1 MSSDINVQTFSG
13 KVNITSN
20 LLVGSS
26 HLFVDTINNRVGLV
40 TNTPDA
46 GLHVN
51 SNAYV
56 HTNFRVGSG
65 IVMNDTTGRITAG
78 SFVGDGS
85 GITSV
90 NSDSGSWVNGTD
102 VVYLSTI
109 GDKVGIGTVSPS
121 SIFNTYGG
129 GLWDGTDHTSKV
141 CATLQVGRGS
151 GAGASTQ
158 DAGTGAILEFRHHS
172 DYRFVTLESVSEGN
186 YSSEMGIRFKTMD
199 ATSGPEE
206 RMRIDAHGNVGIGTT
221 TMTEKL
227 TVNGNLDFT
236 PAYGG
241 DTTNCSGMIIFNKPI
256 AESIDTSANID
267 SIYFNDST
275 NTYHFTQ
282 DTTKYATGNAG
293 IQCGSVT
300 ATTFTGSLS
309 TSVTPGSYLTGDAY
323 NGSTARTFAVDATTA
338 ATASKIVARDSSGHI
353 FANYLNMSHSASAR
367 NSDTVFYSSTDTY
380 IRKNTAAGMRS
391 SLGLTNSATI
401 TATTAKDGNKIVLRE
416 SDGNIRGNYFNTT
429 PNDVTSGVTNVCVE
443 TGNDG
448 WIRHGTAASI
458 RTFIGATSADTA
470 STVAM
475 RDGSGDINV
484 RLCRSDYQD
493 QTDCGAGIAFRNSTS
508 DNYIRFCTTMS
519 SVRSRIGCY
528 GSGSNITRTSH
539 SNGFLVGS
547 YNSVGDNAAKTN
559 PIYTIGSS
567 YQPSDT
573 SLGDMYGI
581 GYSHSN
587 FTSMLVGGWGM
598 YVAADGDARIGLC
611 GSSGNIKCSRVLIQP
626 SSSGGGQNLFTGYRT
641 GDSYGR
647 AQLVLSSGYSD
658 IIIASSQ
665 ANNNHGSNLTFA
677 AYNPSNVGDYRKFVI
692 NQGNWGSRKHMLEFG
707 YEDSSITNP
716 HSAINSTDTVVTMNG
731 LNKRVGIR
739 NINPVCPL
747 HVSGYQYIYLVAG
760 RYFNKNT
767 GNYITALGTN
777 NYNTTLKVD
786 GTVVSTDKFF
796 QSSDRRIKKDIV
808 DLNDSEALDT
818 LRLIKPKKYKYKD
831 DIYKGTEPVYGFIAQ
846 EVRDVLAYAT
856 HLINDQIPNIY
867 ELAEV
872 SESNIITFTNF
883 NTSELAS
890 NVSIIQ
896 IRSITNEEHD
906 VNIVEVIDD
915 HTIRVAEN
923 LDEWTGSV
931 DENGNVITETTTYIG
946 NKIFVFG
953 QKVDDFVT
961 LDKSSI
967 FTIATA
973 ALQEVDRQLQAEK
986 TKTYELRQ
994 KVEILEMS
1002 HGALIQRIEALENL

>member
-1 MSSDINVQTFSG
+1 
-13 KVNITSN
+13 
-20 LLVGSS
+20 
-26 HLFVDTINNRVGLV
+26 
-40 TNTPDA
+40 
-46 GLHVN
+46 
-51 SNAYV
+51 
-56 HTNFRVGSG
+56 
-65 IVMNDTTGRITAG
+65 
-78 SFVGDGS
+78 
-85 GITSV
+85 
-90 NSDSGSWVNGTD
+90 
-102 VVYLSTI
+102 
-109 GDKVGIGTVSPS
+109 
-121 SIFNTYGG
+121 
-129 GLWDGTDHTSKV
+129 
-141 CATLQVGRGS
+141 
-151 GAGASTQ
+151 
-158 DAGTGAILEFRHHS
+158 
-172 DYRFVTLESVSEGN
+172 
-186 YSSEMGIRFKTMD
+186 
-199 ATSGPEE
+199 
-206 RMRIDAHGNVGIGTT
+206 
-221 TMTEKL
+221 
-227 TVNGNLDFT
+227 
-236 PAYGG
+236 
-241 DTTNCSGMIIFNKPI
+241 
-256 AESIDTSANID
+256 
-267 SIYFNDST
+267 
-275 NTYHFTQ
+275 
-282 DTTKYATGNAG
+282 
-293 IQCGSVT
+293 
-300 ATTFTGSLS
+300 
-309 TSVTPGSYLTGDAY
+309 
-323 NGSTARTFAVDATTA
+323 
-338 ATASKIVARDSSGHI
+338 
-353 FANYLNMSHSASAR
+353 
-367 NSDTVFYSSTDTY
+367 
-380 IRKNTAAGMRS
+380 
-391 SLGLTNSATI
+391 
-401 TATTAKDGNKIVLRE
+401 
-416 SDGNIRGNYFNTT
+416 
-429 PNDVTSGVTNVCVE
+429 
-443 TGNDG
+443 
-448 WIRHGTAASI
+448 
-458 RTFIGATSADTA
+458 
-470 STVAM
+470 
-475 RDGSGDINV
+475 
-484 RLCRSDYQD
+484 
-493 QTDCGAGIAFRNSTS
+493 
-508 DNYIRFCTTMS
+508 
-519 SVRSRIGCY
+519 
-528 GSGSNITRTSH
+528 
-539 SNGFLVGS
+539 
-547 YNSVGDNAAKTN
+547 
-559 PIYTIGSS
+559 
-567 YQPSDT
+567 
-573 SLGDMYGI
+573 
-581 GYSHSN
+581 
-587 FTSMLVGGWGM
+587 M